1 MQREDS
7 VTRELK
13 ILMNKIHRKAHSLV
27 PDDVRRLVTPI
38 QFEVM
43 KFLYGSRE
51 RDVYQKDVEAEFSV
65 TRATASKMLSLMER
79 NGLITRTGVAGD
91 ARLKKLALTEKS
103 EALSLR
109 MRQGMEEFEQNL
121 TRGLS
126 ASERETLLRLLKKL
140 EQNAE

>member
-1 MQREDS
+1 
-7 VTRELK
+7 
-13 ILMNKIHRKAHSLV
+13 
-27 PDDVRRLVTPI
+27 
-38 QFEVM
+38 M